1 MNPTVI
7 LIAVLLTGAL
17 FAVGFAFLDRG
28 DDVKRRLSDLGR
40 TPIEAERKTASNDKL
55 VGSLVDA
62 KESVNLGNRFAEAG
76 WYDMTVAGFTMRR
89 IIFGVI
95 LATVFGVLA
104 AVLHQ
109 TLIIM
114 SLAALF
120 GLVFGYI
127 IPTFNLDSAIKKRKT
142 KIAQRLPDLLDMVS
156 TTVEAGTALNGALAI
171 AVTRMEGPLA
181 DEFRMTLSDIRVGV
195 NRADALTALAR
206 RVNQIDL
213 SSMVTALV
221 QTERLGGNVAQVLD
235 ELAEEARSR
244 RLNRAEELAAKI
256 PVKMVIP
263 MALFMLPALL
273 VMIFGPVAAQLLT
286 K

>member
-1 MNPTVI
+1 MTVI
-7 LIAVLLTGAL
+7 IIAVLLAGAL

-28 DDVKRRLSDLGR
+28 DDVKRRLQDLGR
-40 TPIEAERKTASNDKL
+40 TPVETERAQASGDKL
-55 VGSLVDA
+55 MGSLVDA
-62 KESVNLGNRFAEAG
+62 KESVNLSNRFAEAG
-76 WYDMTVAGFTMRR
+76 WYTMTVAGFTIRR
-89 IIFGVI
+89 IFIAAI
-95 LATVFGVLA
+95 MATVFGALA
-104 AVLHQ
+104 VVMHQSLLISSIAVVVG
-109 TLIIM
+109 LII
-114 SLAALF
+114 
-120 GLVFGYI
+120 GYI
-127 IPTFNLDSAIKKRKT
+127 FPTFSLDGAIKKRKT
-142 KIAQRLPDLLDMVS
+142 AVARRLPDLLDMVS

-171 AVTRMEGPLA
+171 AVTRLEGPLA

-195 NRADALTALAR
+195 NRADALTALSR

-213 SSMVTALV
+213 SSVVTALV

-263 MALFMLPALL
+263 MALFMLPALM
-273 VMIFGPVAAQLLT
+273 VMIFGPVAAQLLS

>member
-1 MNPTVI
+1 MTVI
-7 LIAVLLTGAL
+7 IIAVLLAGAL
-17 FAVGFAFLDRG
+17 FAVGFAFLDKG
-28 DDVKRRLSDLGR
+28 DDVKRRLEDLGR
-40 TPIEAERKTASNDKL
+40 TPVETERATVSSDRF

-62 KESVNLGNRFAEAG
+62 KESVHLSNRFAEAG
-76 WYDMTVAGFTMRR
+76 WYTMTVVGFTMRR
-89 IIFGVI
+89 IFTALIVSVI
-95 LATVFGVLA
+95 IGALAIVT
-104 AVLHQ
+104 HQ
-109 TLIIM
+109 TIVFVAIGAFVGLII
-114 SLAALF
+114 
-120 GLVFGYI
+120 GYV
-127 IPTFNLDSAIKKRKT
+127 IPTFSLDSAIGKRKT
-142 KIAQRLPDLLDMVS
+142 QIARKLPDLLDMVS

-195 NRADALTALAR
+195 NRADALTALSR

-213 SSMVTALV
+213 ASVVTALV

-235 ELAEEARSR
+235 ELSEEARSR
-244 RLNRAEELAAKI
+244 RLNRAEEMAAKI

-273 VMIFGPVAAQLLT
+273 VMIFGPVAAQILN

>member
-1 MNPTVI
+1 MSVI
-7 LIAVLLTGAL
+7 IIAVLLAGAL
-17 FAVGFAFLDRG
+17 FAVGFAFLDKG
-28 DDVKRRLSDLGR
+28 DDVKRRLQDLGR
-40 TPIEAERKTASNDKL
+40 TPVETERTQASNDRF

-62 KESVNLGNRFAEAG
+62 KESVNLSNRFAEAG
-76 WYDMTVAGFTMRR
+76 WYTMTVVGFTMRR
-89 IIFGVI
+89 IFTATILAVIFGA
-95 LATVFGVLA
+95 LAT
-104 AVLHQ
+104 VLHQ
-109 TLIIM
+109 TILVVAIAAFVGLIV
-114 SLAALF
+114 
-120 GLVFGYI
+120 GYVF
-127 IPTFNLDSAIKKRKT
+127 PTFSLDSAIAKRKT
-142 KIAQRLPDLLDMVS
+142 AIGRKLPDLLDMVS

-171 AVTRMEGPLA
+171 AITRMEGPLA

-195 NRADALTALAR
+195 NRADALTALSR

-213 SSMVTALV
+213 ASVVTALV

-273 VMIFGPVAAQLLT
+273 VMIFGPVAAQLLN

>member
-1 MNPTVI
+1 MSVI
-7 LIAVLLTGAL
+7 VIAVLLAGML
-17 FAVGFAFLDRG
+17 FAVGFAFVDKG
-28 DDVKRRLSDLGR
+28 DDVKRRLEDLGR
-40 TPIEAERKTASNDKL
+40 TPVETERSQASNDRF

-62 KESVNLGNRFAEAG
+62 KESVNLSNRFAEAG
-76 WYDMTVAGFTMRR
+76 WYTMTVVGFTMRR
-89 IIFGVI
+89 IFTAAI
-95 LATVFGVLA
+95 LAVIAGAVATIVHQSILVVAIAAFVGLIVGYVF
-104 AVLHQ
+104 
-109 TLIIM
+109 
-114 SLAALF
+114 
-120 GLVFGYI
+120 
-127 IPTFNLDSAIKKRKT
+127 PTFSLDGAIAKRKT
-142 KIAQRLPDLLDMVS
+142 AIGRKLPDLLDMVS

-195 NRADALTALAR
+195 NRADALTALSR

-213 SSMVTALV
+213 ASVVTALV

-273 VMIFGPVAAQLLT
+273 VMIFGPVAAQLLN

>member
-1 MNPTVI
+1 VTVL
-7 LIAVLLTGAL
+7 LIALLLAGAL
-17 FAVGFAFLDRG
+17 FAVGFAFMDRG
-28 DDVKRRLSDLGR
+28 DDVKRRLQDLGR
-40 TPIEAERKTASNDKL
+40 TPVETDRVQASNDKF

-62 KESVNLGNRFAEAG
+62 KESVNLSNRFAEAG
-76 WYDMTVAGFTMRR
+76 WYTMTVAGFTMRR
-89 IIFGVI
+89 IFTGAIVATIFGALALVAHMSI
-95 LATVFGVLA
+95 LITALALLGGVL
-104 AVLHQ
+104 
-109 TLIIM
+109 I
-114 SLAALF
+114 
-120 GLVFGYI
+120 GYI
-127 IPTFNLDSAIKKRKT
+127 FPTFSLDGAIKKRKT
-142 KIAQRLPDLLDMVS
+142 AIARKLPDLLDMVS

-195 NRADALTALAR
+195 NRADALTALSR

-213 SSMVTALV
+213 SSVVTALV

-244 RLNRAEELAAKI
+244 RLNRAEEMASKI

-273 VMIFGPVAAQLLT
+273 VMIFGPVAAQLLNR
-286 K
+286 

>member
-1 MNPTVI
+1 VATIVHQSILVVAIAAFVGLIVGYIFPTFS
-7 LIAVLLTGAL
+7 LDGAIA
-17 FAVGFAFLDRG
+17 
-28 DDVKRRLSDLGR
+28 K
-40 TPIEAERKTASNDKL
+40 RKTAI
-55 VGSLVDA
+55 G
-62 KESVNLGNRFAEAG
+62 
-76 WYDMTVAGFTMRR
+76 
-89 IIFGVI
+89 
-95 LATVFGVLA
+95 
-104 AVLHQ
+104 
-109 TLIIM
+109 
-114 SLAALF
+114 
-120 GLVFGYI
+120 
-127 IPTFNLDSAIKKRKT
+127 RK
-142 KIAQRLPDLLDMVS
+142 LPDLLDMVS

-195 NRADALTALAR
+195 NRADALTALSR

-213 SSMVTALV
+213 ASVVTALV

-273 VMIFGPVAAQLLT
+273 VMIFGPVAAQLLN

>member
-1 MNPTVI
+1 
-7 LIAVLLTGAL
+7 
-17 FAVGFAFLDRG
+17 
-28 DDVKRRLSDLGR
+28 
-40 TPIEAERKTASNDKL
+40 
-55 VGSLVDA
+55 
-62 KESVNLGNRFAEAG
+62 
-76 WYDMTVAGFTMRR
+76 MTVAGFTMRR
-89 IIFGVI
+89 IFTALIAATIAGA
-95 LATVFGVLA
+95 LAVVM
-104 AVLHQ
+104 HQ
-109 TLIIM
+109 TLLISAI
-114 SLAALF
+114 AVVV
-120 GLVFGYI
+120 GLVIGYI
-127 IPTFNLDSAIKKRKT
+127 FPTFSLDGAIKKRKT
-142 KIAQRLPDLLDMVS
+142 AIARRLPDLLDMVS

-171 AVTRMEGPLA
+171 AVTRLEGPLA

-195 NRADALTALAR
+195 NRADALTALSR

-213 SSMVTALV
+213 ASVVTALV

-273 VMIFGPVAAQLLT
+273 VMIFGPVAAQLLN

>member
-1 MNPTVI
+1 MNVVI
-7 LIAVLLTGAL
+7 IAVLLAGAL

-28 DDVKRRLSDLGR
+28 DDVKRRLQDLGR
-40 TPIEAERKTASNDKL
+40 TPVETERATASSDKFMS
-55 VGSLVDA
+55 SLVDA
-62 KESVNLGNRFAEAG
+62 KESVNLSNRFAEAG
-76 WYDMTVAGFTMRR
+76 WYTMTVAGFTMRR
-89 IIFGVI
+89 IFTALIV
-95 LATVFGVLA
+95 ATVFGALA
-104 AVLHQ
+104 TVMHQ
-109 TLIIM
+109 TILI
-114 SLAALF
+114 AAIAVMV
-120 GLVFGYI
+120 GLVVGYI
-127 IPTFNLDSAIKKRKT
+127 FPTFSLDGAIKKRKT
-142 KIAQRLPDLLDMVS
+142 AIARRLPDLLDMVS

-171 AVTRMEGPLA
+171 AVTRLEGPLA

-195 NRADALTALAR
+195 NRADALTALSR

-213 SSMVTALV
+213 ASVVTALV

-273 VMIFGPVAAQLLT
+273 VMIFGPVAAQLLN

>member
-1 MNPTVI
+1 
-7 LIAVLLTGAL
+7 
-17 FAVGFAFLDRG
+17 
-28 DDVKRRLSDLGR
+28 
-40 TPIEAERKTASNDKL
+40 
-55 VGSLVDA
+55 
-62 KESVNLGNRFAEAG
+62 
-76 WYDMTVAGFTMRR
+76 MTVVGFTMRR
-89 IIFGVI
+89 IFTAAI
-95 LATVFGVLA
+95 LAVIAGAVATIVHQSILVVAIA
-104 AVLHQ
+104 AFVG
-109 TLIIM
+109 LI
-114 SLAALF
+114 
-120 GLVFGYI
+120 VGYI
-127 IPTFNLDSAIKKRKT
+127 FPTFSLDGAIAKRKT
-142 KIAQRLPDLLDMVS
+142 AIGRKLPDLLDMVS

-195 NRADALTALAR
+195 NRADALTALSR

-213 SSMVTALV
+213 ASVVTALV

-273 VMIFGPVAAQLLT
+273 VMIFGPVAAQLLN

>member
-1 MNPTVI
+1 
-7 LIAVLLTGAL
+7 
-17 FAVGFAFLDRG
+17 
-28 DDVKRRLSDLGR
+28 
-40 TPIEAERKTASNDKL
+40 
-55 VGSLVDA
+55 
-62 KESVNLGNRFAEAG
+62 
-76 WYDMTVAGFTMRR
+76 MTVAGFTMRR
-89 IIFGVI
+89 IFTALILGTVFGA
-95 LATVFGVLA
+95 LATVM
-104 AVLHQ
+104 HQ
-109 TLIIM
+109 TILI
-114 SLAALF
+114 AAIAVVV
-120 GLVFGYI
+120 GLVVGYI
-127 IPTFNLDSAIKKRKT
+127 FPTFSLDGAIKKRKT
-142 KIAQRLPDLLDMVS
+142 AIARRLPDLLDMVS

-171 AVTRMEGPLA
+171 AVTRLEGPLA

-195 NRADALTALAR
+195 NRADALTALSR

-213 SSMVTALV
+213 ASVVTALV

-273 VMIFGPVAAQLLT
+273 VMIFGPVAAQLLN

>member
-1 MNPTVI
+1 MSVVI
-7 LIAVLLTGAL
+7 IAVLLAGAL

-28 DDVKRRLSDLGR
+28 DDVKRRLQDLGR
-40 TPIEAERKTASNDKL
+40 TPVEAERATASSDKFM
-55 VGSLVDA
+55 GSLVDA
-62 KESVNLGNRFAEAG
+62 KESVNLSNRFAEAG
-76 WYDMTVAGFTMRR
+76 WYTMTVAGFTMRR
-89 IIFGVI
+89 IFTALILGTVFGA
-95 LATVFGVLA
+95 LATVM
-104 AVLHQ
+104 HQ
-109 TLIIM
+109 TILI
-114 SLAALF
+114 AAIAVVV
-120 GLVFGYI
+120 GLVVGYI
-127 IPTFNLDSAIKKRKT
+127 FPTFSLDGAIKKRKT
-142 KIAQRLPDLLDMVS
+142 AIARRLPDLLDMVS

-171 AVTRMEGPLA
+171 AVTRLEGPLA

-195 NRADALTALAR
+195 NRADALTALSR

-213 SSMVTALV
+213 ASVVTALV

-273 VMIFGPVAAQLLT
+273 VMIFGPVAAQLLN

>member
-1 MNPTVI
+1 MTVI
-7 LIAVLLTGAL
+7 IIAVLLAGAL

-28 DDVKRRLSDLGR
+28 DDVKRRLQDLGR
-40 TPIEAERKTASNDKL
+40 TPVETERAQASGDKL
-55 VGSLVDA
+55 MGSLVDA
-62 KESVNLGNRFAEAG
+62 KESVNLSNRFAEAG
-76 WYDMTVAGFTMRR
+76 WYTMTVAGFTMRR
-89 IIFGVI
+89 IFIAAI
-95 LATVFGVLA
+95 MATVFGALA
-104 AVLHQ
+104 VVMHQSLLISSIAVVVG
-109 TLIIM
+109 LII
-114 SLAALF
+114 
-120 GLVFGYI
+120 GYI
-127 IPTFNLDSAIKKRKT
+127 FPTFSLDGAIKKRKT
-142 KIAQRLPDLLDMVS
+142 AVARRLPDLLDMVS

-171 AVTRMEGPLA
+171 AVTRLEGPLA

-195 NRADALTALAR
+195 NRADALTALSR

-213 SSMVTALV
+213 SSVVTALV

-263 MALFMLPALL
+263 MALFMLPALM
-273 VMIFGPVAAQLLT
+273 VMIFGPVAAQLLS